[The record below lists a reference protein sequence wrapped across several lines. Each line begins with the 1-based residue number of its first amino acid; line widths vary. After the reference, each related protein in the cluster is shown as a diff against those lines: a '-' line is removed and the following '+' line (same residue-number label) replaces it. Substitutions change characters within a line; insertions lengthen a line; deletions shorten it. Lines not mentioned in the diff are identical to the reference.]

1 MKVFF
6 RDNYSRMDFDVCSIG
21 TSEHIQVCRSK
32 GHLES
37 VKSGGLHGLFQVLTL
52 LLITRLAMVQSTGA
66 VALTDVSMG
75 CYHDICARVS
85 WQTFVIVLLIKYV
98 CVRIYL

>member
-1 MKVFF
+1 
-6 RDNYSRMDFDVCSIG
+6 
-21 TSEHIQVCRSK
+21 
-32 GHLES
+32 
-37 VKSGGLHGLFQVLTL
+37 
-52 LLITRLAMVQSTGA
+52 MVQSTGA